1 MDKKQI
7 LSEIDKMSKE
17 NHEDIYNVIKKH
29 DIKHTKN
36 NNGIFINL
44 SDVNEDCLNELIKY
58 IKFINNNNDNSIEF
72 EKKKEDSKKLLYNN
86 T

>member
-17 NHEDIYNVIKKH
+17 NHEDIYNVIKKY

-72 EKKKEDSKKLLYNN
+72 EKKKRR
-86 T
+86 